1 MTKKGKG
8 RKAAEQRSRDDAKG
22 KEIGILQASLS
33 AAQKEGTEEE
43 NKCARRHPSERAR
56 MFVGGSKEK
65 QPSKWSV

>member
-8 RKAAEQRSRDDAKG
+8 RKAAEQRSRDAKG
-22 KEIGILQASLS
+22 KEIGILQASPS

-56 MFVGGSKEK
+56 MFVGSKEK